1 MKILVTESQLR
12 VIKEMAVS
20 AYHGT
25 PHKFDKFTT
34 SKVGSGESTQ
44 WFGWGLYFTDDESI
58 AQWYSKS
65 VMDSKNAEHKKKNL
79 KIYFRDKL
87 IFDREPNNVSE
98 LLGWPVIK
106 SLEELSDIPWSILG
120 RVLWDIIDN
129 FYVYKESELE
139 GYKSSRQWFDQEN
152 FESHYNKKFEGLKQE
167 VGYSP
172 RAFRDEKGSLIVLEY
187 PEDDPHIVK
196 LTKEWNDK
204 YGKSLTTREY
214 MIQSWM
220 FEKIYRHWM
229 GPKGYDVYVD
239 FNYLT
244 DEKKQEYKVRIFNLL
259 KTIQP
264 DDMVLKY
271 NDDLFTKSNIYNV
284 TLHKDKT
291 PDEYDY
297 LDWYGELTP
306 KQKGKILSKLK
317 EDGYKSEKFVM
328 VVPTDDDNLEGVKP
342 KFFDTVTRAKDYI
355 LRQSYKVALTGK
367 GYMGSLKVVK
377 SGFNMKTDINAE
389 VSEFYSKLCGLMG
402 SDKKAS
408 MFLLSAGIDG
418 IKYPTNTIS
427 GGESKGFNYVVFDEN
442 SVHIDKVDEK

>member
-152 FESHYNKKFEGLKQE
+152 FESHYNKKFDKLREELKW
-167 VGYSP
+167 SP
-172 RAFRDEKGSLIVLEY
+172 KAYKNEKGSWIVLQY